1 MSEGRKLAAVI
12 WDYDGTLVDSREK
25 NRWVTRHIVGQVTG
39 REPDVFPA
47 LRSLAAYDAATRK
60 TVNWRVLYRDVLG
73 LSEEETAHAGVLW
86 SEFQLQDETPTPFYD
101 GLGNVLRALRH
112 LPHAIVSQNSRALIR
127 RALAESDLDGFFHF
141 IVGYEEV
148 ALARQKPAPDGLL
161 MCVEQL
167 GVSGPASILF
177 VGDHEGDM
185 ECARNAHLRL
195 RERGTDVSLFGVA
208 ALWGGHADASGWR
221 VSPAYRADRVDSLVE
236 IVLGQGS

>member
-86 SEFQLQDETPTPFYD
+86 S
-101 GLGNVLRALRH
+101 
-112 LPHAIVSQNSRALIR
+112 SQNSRALIR

-141 IVGYEEV
+141 VVGYEEV
-148 ALARQKPAPDGLL
+148 AHARQKPAPDGLL

-185 ECARNAHLRL
+185 ECAWSVRGTPICGSGSEGRTSRCSGSRHCGADTPMRRDGVSRL
-195 RERGTDVSLFGVA
+195 RIEQIG
-208 ALWGGHADASGWR
+208 
-221 VSPAYRADRVDSLVE
+221 
-236 IVLGQGS
+236 